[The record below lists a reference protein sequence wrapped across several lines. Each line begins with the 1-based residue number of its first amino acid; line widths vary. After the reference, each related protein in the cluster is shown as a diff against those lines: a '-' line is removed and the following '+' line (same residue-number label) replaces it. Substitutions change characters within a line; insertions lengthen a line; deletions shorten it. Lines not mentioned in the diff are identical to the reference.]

1 MLLLPTTSDSVFCC
15 SSISHR
21 PKVQD
26 KKIKDWEHNLS
37 TYSRSEFSF
46 SVNRNRNKPSVEPRG
61 DPSKRCS
68 ICQWR
73 PPWTQPTASRG
84 HYNGRSGSVHQN
96 ILTPKHASAQEVN
109 RWRWQWV
116 SGVYI
121 GSRRPFCAI
130 RVSVLS
136 TETYNIL
143 CVSRECAHS
152 PTGGAMALKGR
163 FQNTA
168 KRISELKWLESESWV
183 DEFRWRQFT
192 FQDKWNKSVPCYCS
206 LGFSKV
212 QTAEELGLKI
222 VLPVLFFTWRF
233 METGQ
238 CTWWPFYFHFQIQVT

>member
-1 MLLLPTTSDSVFCC
+1 M
-15 SSISHR
+15 
-21 PKVQD
+21 
-26 KKIKDWEHNLS
+26 E
-37 TYSRSEFSF
+37 
-46 SVNRNRNKPSVEPRG
+46 
-61 DPSKRCS
+61 
-68 ICQWR
+68 

-168 KRISELKWLESESWV
+168 KKISELKWLESESWV
-183 DEFRWRQFT
+183 KEFRWNEMSACHVTVHLAFQRFKQLRNWDWRLSCQFC
-192 FQDKWNKSVPCYCS
+192 FLHGASWKLVSV
-206 LGFSKV
+206 LHG
-212 QTAEELGLKI
+212 
-222 VLPVLFFTWRF
+222 
-233 METGQ
+233 
-238 CTWWPFYFHFQIQVT
+238 HFIFIFKCRWQNWKTTHFPLTIERKRDM